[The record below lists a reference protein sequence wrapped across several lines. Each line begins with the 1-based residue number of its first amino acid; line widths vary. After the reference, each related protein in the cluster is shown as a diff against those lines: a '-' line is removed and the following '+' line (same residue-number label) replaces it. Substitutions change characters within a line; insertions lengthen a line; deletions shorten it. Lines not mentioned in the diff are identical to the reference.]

1 MWILDAL
8 EEKKSHEAK
17 AIINREE
24 AISWKDLWEE
34 SEKLSVFL
42 DHQLLTKNPIIIYGN
57 KDIEINIAMLAA
69 LKSGRAYVPVD
80 ITYPLGRLKQIAK
93 MTSAE
98 LIINL
103 TGLEITEFE
112 GLVYSKE
119 EIQEIIQGEEL
130 ARSDKS
136 KWVKKE
142 DNCYILF
149 TSGSTGQPKGV
160 PITRGNIESFI
171 ASFGAWCKLEH
182 GSVALNQVSYSFDVS
197 VIQLYI
203 YLSQGV
209 TLFNIDKAMM
219 DNFNELFQY
228 LEKSEIAVWVSTPA
242 LLEICTTDSNF
253 GIKLLPRLEKI
264 ILAGEVLTKSL
275 VSSLKESFANIEVI
289 NGYGPTEGTVLLSAC
304 KITDEML
311 KSEKSLPIGEIFPK
325 LEYRIEG
332 ADGSHCKDGEKGEL
346 VVIGANISCGYYND
360 YEKSKAAFF
369 QEDGV
374 NGYRTGDLVYEADG
388 ILYFLGRIDS
398 QIKLNGF
405 RIELSD
411 ISSNINKIEF
421 VDNNVVMPIYN
432 EGKAEYIAAFVSLN
446 EGALGIKRPAMEIKR
461 RLRAVLPSY
470 MVPRKVI
477 EVDSFPMNTSGKI
490 DQKKLIEE
498 WL

>member
-8 EEKKSHEAK
+8 EEKKNDETK

-24 AISWKDLWEE
+24 SISWKELWEE
-34 SEKLSVFL
+34 SEKLSVYL
-42 DHQLLTKNPIIIYGN
+42 ECQLLTKNPIIIYGN
-57 KDIEINIAMLAA
+57 KDIEINIAMFAA

-80 ITYPLGRLKQIAK
+80 VTYPLGRLKQVAE

-103 TGLEITEFE
+103 TSLEISEFE
-112 GLVYSKE
+112 GLVYNIE
-119 EIQEIIQGEEL
+119 EIQEIIQGDEL
-130 ARSDKS
+130 ARSDKN

-160 PITRGNIESFI
+160 PITRENIESFI

-275 VSSLKESFANIEVI
+275 VSSLKESFAKIEVI

-325 LEYRIEG
+325 LEYRI
-332 ADGSHCKDGEKGEL
+332 
-346 VVIGANISCGYYND
+346 
-360 YEKSKAAFF
+360 
-369 QEDGV
+369 
-374 NGYRTGDLVYEADG
+374 
-388 ILYFLGRIDS
+388 
-398 QIKLNGF
+398 
-405 RIELSD
+405 
-411 ISSNINKIEF
+411 
-421 VDNNVVMPIYN
+421 
-432 EGKAEYIAAFVSLN
+432 
-446 EGALGIKRPAMEIKR
+446 
-461 RLRAVLPSY
+461 
-470 MVPRKVI
+470 
-477 EVDSFPMNTSGKI
+477 
-490 DQKKLIEE
+490 
-498 WL
+498 